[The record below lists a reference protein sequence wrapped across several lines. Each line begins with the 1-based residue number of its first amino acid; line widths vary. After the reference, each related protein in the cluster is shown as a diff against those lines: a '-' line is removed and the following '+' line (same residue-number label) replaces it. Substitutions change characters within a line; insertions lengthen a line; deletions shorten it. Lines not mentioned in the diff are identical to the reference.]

1 MGWGLIVSAGA
12 GVARLSRYWMS
23 LPENLRAAVKT
34 HKPLERPMPTFPF
47 FYKVVNP
54 DLTAPLAQA
63 DGWYITPYDG
73 DSTLL

>member
-1 MGWGLIVSAGA
+1 
-12 GVARLSRYWMS
+12 
-23 LPENLRAAVKT
+23 
-34 HKPLERPMPTFPF
+34 MPTFPF

-63 DGWYITPYDG
+63 DGWYMTPYDG